1 MKSLIYFAGFGLM
14 IWALIEQTRE
24 KPNIYIQIVA
34 VVIFFFMMR
43 NLMNKTP
50 SNFDQNNENNEE
62 SRD

>member
-24 KPNIYIQIVA
+24 NPNIYIQIGA
-34 VVIFFFMMR
+34 VVVFFFMMR

-50 SNFDQNNENNEE
+50 SNFEQNNDNNEE